1 MEIQRP
7 VIKLMVLHSKHDK
20 SDSISRRERESLAG
34 KSKWRI
40 SLSRSSSSSSSSSSK
55 SNNSPAKTE
64 IPAEFL
70 CPISG
75 SLMADPIIV
84 SSGHSYERACVIASK
99 TLGFTPNPLF
109 PNSPPDFSTVIPN
122 LALKSAILS
131 WCERR
136 CFPPPKPLDYAAA
149 EKLVFSL
156 IEKTHRSSHRKV
168 SVSEKELIQAIKDK
182 PSVRLDHAAT
192 ELDRRPNY
200 FNSSSDESIASSSR
214 TLQLATRP
222 SCFSSPSSAEIESL
236 EPNPSPEEEALLVKL
251 KSNRISEI
259 EEALISIRRVTR
271 IDEASRISLCTARLI
286 SALKSLIVSRY
297 ATVQVNVTA
306 VLVNLSLEKSNK
318 VKIVRSGIVPPL
330 IDVLKCGSS
339 EAQEHSAG
347 AIFSLSLEDEN
358 KTAIG
363 VLGALEPLLHLIRV
377 GTELTRHDSALALYH
392 LSLVQSNR
400 GKLVKLG
407 AVQILLNMAKLGNTT
422 TNRVLLI
429 LCNMASCPVSRPALL
444 DSGGVECM
452 VGILRGD
459 REVSE
464 STRESCVAVL
474 YGLSHDGGLRFKG
487 LAMAANAVEELTKV
501 ERSGRERA
509 KQKARRVLEV
519 MRAKLEDD
527 SSPENEEVDWEELL
541 NSGSVSRSQYRLGGG
556 DGVNSS
562 EF

>member
-20 SDSISRRERESLAG
+20 SDSISRRESLAG

-40 SLSRSSSSSSSSSSK
+40 SLSRSSSSSSQ
-55 SNNSPAKTE
+55 SNNSPSKTE

-131 WCERR
+131 WCDRQ

-149 EKLVFSL
+149 EKLVFAL
-156 IEKTHRSSHRKV
+156 MEKTHRSSRKV
-168 SVSEKELIQAIKDK
+168 SISEKELIQAIKDK

-236 EPNPSPEEEALLVKL
+236 EPNPSPEEEALLIKL

-271 IDEASRISLCTARLI
+271 LDEASRINLCTTRLI
-286 SALKSLIVSRY
+286 SALRSLIASRY

-330 IDVLKCGSS
+330 IDVLKCGSL

-347 AIFSLSLEDEN
+347 AIFSLALEDEN

-407 AVQILLNMAKLGNTT
+407 AVQMLLNMAKLGQTM
-422 TNRVLLI
+422 NRVLLI

-444 DSGGVECM
+444 DSGAVECM
-452 VGILRGD
+452 VGILREP

-509 KQKARRVLEV
+509 KQKARRILEV
-519 MRAKLEDD
+519 MRAKMEDD
-527 SSPENEEVDWEELL
+527 SSPENEEIDWEELL
-541 NSGSVSRSQYRLGGG
+541 NSGTVTRSQHQLGG
-556 DGVNSS
+556 DGEKIVCANSS

>member
-7 VIKLMVLHSKHDK
+7 IIKLMVLHSNHDK
-20 SDSISRRERESLAG
+20 SDNSLSRRESLPG

-40 SLSRSSSSSSSSSSK
+40 SLSRSPSSSSSSK
-55 SNNSPAKTE
+55 SNSSSPSKTE
-64 IPAEFL
+64 IPTEFL
-70 CPISG
+70 CPISA
-75 SLMADPIIV
+75 SLMADPVIV

-99 TLGFTPNPLF
+99 TLGFTPTP
-109 PNSPPDFSTVIPN
+109 PPDFSTVIPN

-131 WCERR
+131 WCDRR
-136 CFPPPKPLDYAAA
+136 SFPPPKPLDQTAA
-149 EKLVFSL
+149 EKLVLSL
-156 IEKTHRSSHRKV
+156 MEKTHRPSRKV

-192 ELDRRPNY
+192 ELDRRPNHY
-200 FNSSSDESIASSSR
+200 FNSSSDESVASSSR

-271 IDEASRISLCTARLI
+271 LDEGSRISLCTARLI
-286 SALKSLIVSRY
+286 SSLKSLIVSRY
-297 ATVQVNVTA
+297 ATVQVNATA
-306 VLVNLSLEKSNK
+306 VLVNLSLVKSNK

-347 AIFSLSLEDEN
+347 AIFSLALEDEN

-363 VLGALEPLLHLIRV
+363 VLGALEPLLHLVRV

-407 AVQILLNMAKLGNTT
+407 AVQVLLNMARLGQTM
-422 TNRVLLI
+422 NRVLLI

-444 DSGGVECM
+444 DSGAVECM
-452 VGILRGD
+452 VGILRGP
-459 REVSE
+459 REVTE

-487 LAMAANAVEELTKV
+487 LALAANAVEELTKV

-509 KQKARRVLEV
+509 KQKAKRVLEV
-519 MRAKLEDD
+519 MRAKMEDD
-527 SSPENEEVDWEELL
+527 SSPENEEIDWEELL
-541 NSGSVSRSQYRLGGG
+541 NSGSVTRSQHRLGG
-556 DGVNSS
+556 DGEKSCVNSS

>member
-7 VIKLMVLHSKHDK
+7 IIKLMVLHSNHDK
-20 SDSISRRERESLAG
+20 SDNLSRRESLPG

-40 SLSRSSSSSSSSSSK
+40 SLSRSPSSSSSK
-55 SNNSPAKTE
+55 SNNSSPSKTE
-64 IPAEFL
+64 IPTEFL

-75 SLMADPIIV
+75 SLMADPVIV

-99 TLGFTPNPLF
+99 TLGFTPTPSL
-109 PNSPPDFSTVIPN
+109 PTSPPDFSTVIPN

-131 WCERR
+131 WCHRR
-136 CFPPPKPLDYAAA
+136 SLPPPRPLDNAAA
-149 EKLVFSL
+149 EKLVLSL
-156 IEKTHRSSHRKV
+156 MEKTHHRPT
-168 SVSEKELIQAIKDK
+168 SRKDK

-200 FNSSSDESIASSSR
+200 FNSSSDESVASSSR

-259 EEALISIRRVTR
+259 EEALVSIRRVTR
-271 IDEASRISLCTARLI
+271 LDEGSRISLCSARLI
-286 SALKSLIVSRY
+286 SSLRSLIVSRY
-297 ATVQVNVTA
+297 ATVQVNATA
-306 VLVNLSLEKSNK
+306 VLVNLSLVKSNK

-347 AIFSLSLEDEN
+347 AIFSLALEDEN

-363 VLGALEPLLHLIRV
+363 VLGALEPLLHLVRV
-377 GTELTRHDSALALYH
+377 GSELTRHDSALALYH

-407 AVQILLNMAKLGNTT
+407 AVQVLLSMARLGQTM
-422 TNRVLLI
+422 NRVLLI

-444 DSGGVECM
+444 DSGAVECM
-452 VGILRGD
+452 VGILRGP
-459 REVSE
+459 REVTE

-509 KQKARRVLEV
+509 KQKAKRVLEV
-519 MRAKLEDD
+519 MRAKMEDD
-527 SSPENEEVDWEELL
+527 SSPENEEIDWEELL
-541 NSGSVSRSQYRLGGG
+541 NSGSVTRSQHRLGGDG
-556 DGVNSS
+556 DKSPVNSS

>member
-1 MEIQRP
+1 M
-7 VIKLMVLHSKHDK
+7 
-20 SDSISRRERESLAG
+20 
-34 KSKWRI
+34 
-40 SLSRSSSSSSSSSSK
+40 
-55 SNNSPAKTE
+55 
-64 IPAEFL
+64 
-70 CPISG
+70 
-75 SLMADPIIV
+75 
-84 SSGHSYERACVIASK
+84 
-99 TLGFTPNPLF
+99 
-109 PNSPPDFSTVIPN
+109 
-122 LALKSAILS
+122 
-131 WCERR
+131 
-136 CFPPPKPLDYAAA
+136 
-149 EKLVFSL
+149 
-156 IEKTHRSSHRKV
+156 EKTHRPSRKV

-192 ELDRRPNY
+192 ELDRRPNHY
-200 FNSSSDESIASSSR
+200 FNSSSDESVASSSR

-271 IDEASRISLCTARLI
+271 LDEGSRISLCTARLI
-286 SALKSLIVSRY
+286 SSLKSLIVSRY
-297 ATVQVNVTA
+297 ATVQVNATA
-306 VLVNLSLEKSNK
+306 VLVNLSLVKSNK

-347 AIFSLSLEDEN
+347 AIFSLALEDEN

-363 VLGALEPLLHLIRV
+363 VLGALEPLLHLVRV

-407 AVQILLNMAKLGNTT
+407 AVQVLLNMARLGQTM
-422 TNRVLLI
+422 NRVLLI

-444 DSGGVECM
+444 DSGAVECM
-452 VGILRGD
+452 VGILRGP
-459 REVSE
+459 REVTE

-487 LAMAANAVEELTKV
+487 LALAANAVEELTKV

-509 KQKARRVLEV
+509 KQKAKRVLEV
-519 MRAKLEDD
+519 MRAKMEDD
-527 SSPENEEVDWEELL
+527 SSPENEEIDWEELL
-541 NSGSVSRSQYRLGGG
+541 NSGSVTRSQHRLGG
-556 DGVNSS
+556 DGEKSCVNSS

>member
-7 VIKLMVLHSKHDK
+7 IIKLMVLHSNHDK
-20 SDSISRRERESLAG
+20 SDNLSRRESLPG

-40 SLSRSSSSSSSSSSK
+40 SLSRSPSSSSSK
-55 SNNSPAKTE
+55 SNNSSPSKTE
-64 IPAEFL
+64 IPTEFL

-75 SLMADPIIV
+75 SLMADPVIV

-99 TLGFTPNPLF
+99 TLGFTPTPSL
-109 PNSPPDFSTVIPN
+109 PTSPPDFSTVIPN

-131 WCERR
+131 WCHRR
-136 CFPPPKPLDYAAA
+136 SLPPPRPLDNAAA
-149 EKLVFSL
+149 EKLVLSL
-156 IEKTHRSSHRKV
+156 MEKTHHRPTSRKV
-168 SVSEKELIQAIKDK
+168 SISEKELIQAIKDK

-200 FNSSSDESIASSSR
+200 FNSSSDESVASSSR

-259 EEALISIRRVTR
+259 EEALVSIRRVTR
-271 IDEASRISLCTARLI
+271 LDEGSRISLCSARLI
-286 SALKSLIVSRY
+286 SSLRSLIVSRY
-297 ATVQVNVTA
+297 ATVQVNATA
-306 VLVNLSLEKSNK
+306 VLVNLSLVKSNK

-339 EAQEHSAG
+339 DAQEHSAG
-347 AIFSLSLEDEN
+347 AIFSLALEDEN

-407 AVQILLNMAKLGNTT
+407 AVQVLLSMARLGQTM
-422 TNRVLLI
+422 NRVLLI

-444 DSGGVECM
+444 DSGAVECM
-452 VGILRGD
+452 VGILRGP
-459 REVSE
+459 REVTE

-509 KQKARRVLEV
+509 KQKAKRVLEV
-519 MRAKLEDD
+519 MRAKMEDD
-527 SSPENEEVDWEELL
+527 SSPENEEIDWEELL
-541 NSGSVSRSQYRLGGG
+541 NSGSVTRSQHRLGGDG
-556 DGVNSS
+556 DKSPVNSS

>member
-7 VIKLMVLHSKHDK
+7 GIELMVLHSQHDNT
-20 SDSISRRERESLAG
+20 SRRESLAG

-40 SLSRSSSSSSSSSSK
+40 SLSRSSSSSSQSN
-55 SNNSPAKTE
+55 NNSPSKTE

-75 SLMADPIIV
+75 SLMDDPVIV

-99 TLGFTPNPLF
+99 TLGFTPDSLF

-131 WCERR
+131 WCDRR
-136 CFPPPKPLDYAAA
+136 SFPPPKPLDYTAA
-149 EKLVFSL
+149 EKLVFAL
-156 IEKTHRSSHRKV
+156 MEKTHKTSRKV
-168 SVSEKELIQAIKDK
+168 SISEKELIQAIKDK

-222 SCFSSPSSAEIESL
+222 SCFSSPSSAEIDSL
-236 EPNPSPEEEALLVKL
+236 EPNPSPEEEALLIKL
-251 KSNRISEI
+251 TSNRISEI

-271 IDEASRISLCTARLI
+271 IDEASRINLCTARLI
-286 SALKSLIVSRY
+286 SALRSLIVSRY
-297 ATVQVNVTA
+297 ATIQVNATA

-330 IDVLKCGSS
+330 IDVLKCGSL

-347 AIFSLSLEDEN
+347 AIFSLALEDEN

-363 VLGALEPLLHLIRV
+363 VLGALEPLLHLIRA

-407 AVQILLNMAKLGNTT
+407 AVQMLLNMARLGQTT
-422 TNRVLLI
+422 GRVLLI

-444 DSGGVECM
+444 DSGAVECM
-452 VGILRGD
+452 VGILRGP
-459 REVSE
+459 REITE

-474 YGLSHDGGLRFKG
+474 YGLSHDGGMIFKG
-487 LAMAANAVEELTKV
+487 LAMAANAVEELMKV

-519 MRAKLEDD
+519 MRAKTED
-527 SSPENEEVDWEELL
+527 SSPENEEIDWEELL
-541 NSGSVSRSQYRLGGG
+541 NSSTVTRSRHRLGG
-556 DGVNSS
+556 DGEGSRVNSS

>member
-1 MEIQRP
+1 MEIQRRP
-7 VIKLMVLHSKHDK
+7 VINLMVLHSQHDK
-20 SDSISRRERESLAG
+20 SDTLSRRESLAG

-40 SLSRSSSSSSSSSSK
+40 SLSRSSSSSSSN
-55 SNNSPAKTE
+55 NNSPTKQE
-64 IPAEFL
+64 IPSEFL

-99 TLGFTPNPLF
+99 NLGFTPTP
-109 PNSPPDFSTVIPN
+109 PPDFSTVIPN

-131 WCERR
+131 WCERW
-136 CFPPPKPLDYAAA
+136 CFPPPKPLDSAAA
-149 EKLVFSL
+149 EKLIL
-156 IEKTHRSSHRKV
+156 TLMEKRPQRRKV
-168 SVSEKELIQAIKDK
+168 SVSEKELIQALRDK
-182 PSVRLDHAAT
+182 PSVRLNHAAT

-200 FNSSSDESIASSSR
+200 FNSSSDESVASSSR
-214 TLQLATRP
+214 TLQLTTKP
-222 SCFSSPSSAEIESL
+222 SCFSSPSSGEIDSL
-236 EPNPSPEEEALLVKL
+236 EPNLTPEEEALLIKL

-259 EEALISIRRVTR
+259 EEALVSIRRVTR
-271 IDEASRISLCTARLI
+271 IDEGSRISLCTTRLI

-330 IDVLKCGSS
+330 IDVLKCGSV

-347 AIFSLSLEDEN
+347 VVFSLALEDEN

-407 AVQILLNMAKLGNTT
+407 AVQMLLNMVNLGQMIG
-422 TNRVLLI
+422 RVLLI

-452 VGILRGD
+452 VGVLRGA
-459 REVSE
+459 REVHE

-487 LAMAANAVEELTKV
+487 LAMAANAVEELVKV

-519 MRAKLEDD
+519 LRAKMEDD
-527 SSPENEEVDWEELL
+527 DSPENEEVDWEELL
-541 NSGSVSRSQYRLGGG
+541 NADDVSRSRYRLGGEKSC
-556 DGVNSS
+556 VNSA

>member
-7 VIKLMVLHSKHDK
+7 VINLMVLHSQHDK
-20 SDSISRRERESLAG
+20 SDNLSRRESLAG
-34 KSKWRI
+34 KSKWRT
-40 SLSRSSSSSSSSSSK
+40 SLSRSSSSSSSN
-55 SNNSPAKTE
+55 NNSPTKTE

-84 SSGHSYERACVIASK
+84 SSGHSYERACVIACK
-99 TLGFTPNPLF
+99 TLGFTPTP
-109 PNSPPDFSTVIPN
+109 PPDFSTVIPN
-122 LALKSAILS
+122 LALKSAIHS

-136 CFPPPKPLDYAAA
+136 CFPPPKPLNSAAA
-149 EKLVFSL
+149 EKLIL
-156 IEKTHRSSHRKV
+156 ALMEKKPQRRKV
-168 SVSEKELIQAIKDK
+168 SVSEKELIQAIRDK
-182 PSVRLDHAAT
+182 PSVRLNHAAT

-214 TLQLATRP
+214 TLQLTTKP
-222 SCFSSPSSAEIESL
+222 SCFSSPSSGEIESL
-236 EPNPSPEEEALLVKL
+236 EPNLTPEEEALLTKL

-259 EEALISIRRVTR
+259 EEALISIRRITR
-271 IDEASRISLCTARLI
+271 IDESSRISLCTTRVI

-330 IDVLKCGSS
+330 IDVLKCGSV

-347 AIFSLSLEDEN
+347 VIFSLALEDEN

-363 VLGALEPLLHLIRV
+363 VLGGLEPLLHLIRV

-407 AVQILLNMAKLGNTT
+407 AVQMLLGMVSLGQMIG
-422 TNRVLLI
+422 RVLLI

-452 VGILRGD
+452 VGVLRRD
-459 REVSE
+459 REVNE

-487 LAMAANAVEELTKV
+487 LAMAANAVEELVKV

-519 MRAKLEDD
+519 LRAKIEDD
-527 SSPENEEVDWEELL
+527 DLVENEEIDWEELL
-541 NSGSVSRSQYRLGGG
+541 NSGDVSRSRCRLGGEKSC
-556 DGVNSS
+556 VNSA

>member
-1 MEIQRP
+1 MVIQRP
-7 VIKLMVLHSKHDK
+7 VIELMVLHSQHDNTFRR
-20 SDSISRRERESLAG
+20 DSLVG

-40 SLSRSSSSSSSSSSK
+40 SLSRSTSSSSQSN
-55 SNNSPAKTE
+55 NNSPSKIE

-99 TLGFTPNPLF
+99 TLGFTPDSLF
-109 PNSPPDFSTVIPN
+109 PNSPPDFSAVIPN
-122 LALKSAILS
+122 LALKSAIRS
-131 WCERR
+131 WCDRR
-136 CFPPPKPLDYAAA
+136 SFPPPKPLDYAAA
-149 EKLVFSL
+149 EKLVFA
-156 IEKTHRSSHRKV
+156 IMEKTHRTSRKV
-168 SVSEKELIQAIKDK
+168 SVSEKELIQAIRDK

-222 SCFSSPSSAEIESL
+222 SCFSSPSSAEIDSL
-236 EPNPSPEEEALLVKL
+236 EPNPSPEEEALLIKL
-251 KSNRISEI
+251 TSNRISEI

-271 IDEASRISLCTARLI
+271 IDEASRINLCTARLI
-286 SALKSLIVSRY
+286 SSLRSLIVSRY
-297 ATVQVNVTA
+297 ATVQVNATA

-330 IDVLKCGSS
+330 IDVLKCGSL

-347 AIFSLSLEDEN
+347 AIFSLALEDEN

-407 AVQILLNMAKLGNTT
+407 AVQMLLNMARLGQTT
-422 TNRVLLI
+422 GRVLLI

-444 DSGGVECM
+444 DSGAVECM
-452 VGILRGD
+452 VGILRGP
-459 REVSE
+459 REVTE

-474 YGLSHDGGLRFKG
+474 YGLSHDGGMIFKG
-487 LAMAANAVEELTKV
+487 LAMAANAVEELMKV

-519 MRAKLEDD
+519 MRAKTED
-527 SSPENEEVDWEELL
+527 SSPENEEIDWEELL
-541 NSGSVSRSQYRLGGG
+541 NSSTVTRSRHRLGG
-556 DGVNSS
+556 DGEGSRVNSA

>member
-7 VIKLMVLHSKHDK
+7 VINLMVLHSQHDK
-20 SDSISRRERESLAG
+20 SDNLSRRESLAG
-34 KSKWRI
+34 KSKWKI
-40 SLSRSSSSSSSSSSK
+40 SLSRSSSSSSS
-55 SNNSPAKTE
+55 NNSPTKTE

-75 SLMADPIIV
+75 SLMSDPIIV

-99 TLGFTPNPLF
+99 TLGFTPNP
-109 PNSPPDFSTVIPN
+109 PPDFSTVIPN

-136 CFPPPKPLDYAAA
+136 CFPPPKPLNSAAA
-149 EKLVFSL
+149 EKLVL
-156 IEKTHRSSHRKV
+156 TLMEKTPQRKV
-168 SVSEKELIQAIKDK
+168 SVSEKELIKAIRDK
-182 PSVRLDHAAT
+182 PSVRLNHAAT

-214 TLQLATRP
+214 TLQLTTKP
-222 SCFSSPSSAEIESL
+222 SCFSSPSSGEIESL
-236 EPNPSPEEEALLVKL
+236 EPNLTPEEEALLTKL

-271 IDEASRISLCTARLI
+271 IDESSRISLCTTRLI

-330 IDVLKCGSS
+330 IDVLKCGSV

-347 AIFSLSLEDEN
+347 VIFSLALEDEN

-363 VLGALEPLLHLIRV
+363 VLGGLEPLLHLIRV

-407 AVQILLNMAKLGNTT
+407 AVQMLLGMVKLGQMIG
-422 TNRVLLI
+422 RVLLI

-452 VGILRGD
+452 VGVLRGD
-459 REVSE
+459 REVNE

-474 YGLSHDGGLRFKG
+474 YGLSYDGGLRFKG
-487 LAMAANAVEELTKV
+487 LAMAANAVEELVKV

-519 MRAKLEDD
+519 LRAKMEDD
-527 SSPENEEVDWEELL
+527 DSPENEEIDWEELL
-541 NSGSVSRSQYRLGGG
+541 NSGDVSRSRFRLGGEKSC
-556 DGVNSS
+556 VNSA

>member
-1 MEIQRP
+1 MGT
-7 VIKLMVLHSKHDK
+7 
-20 SDSISRRERESLAG
+20 DSPTEKIYQSLLTT
-34 KSKWRI
+34 K
-40 SLSRSSSSSSSSSSK
+40 
-55 SNNSPAKTE
+55 
-64 IPAEFL
+64 
-70 CPISG
+70 
-75 SLMADPIIV
+75 
-84 SSGHSYERACVIASK
+84 
-99 TLGFTPNPLF
+99 
-109 PNSPPDFSTVIPN
+109 
-122 LALKSAILS
+122 
-131 WCERR
+131 
-136 CFPPPKPLDYAAA
+136 
-149 EKLVFSL
+149 
-156 IEKTHRSSHRKV
+156 
-168 SVSEKELIQAIKDK
+168 
-182 PSVRLDHAAT
+182 
-192 ELDRRPNY
+192 
-200 FNSSSDESIASSSR
+200 
-214 TLQLATRP
+214 P
-222 SCFSSPSSAEIESL
+222 SCFSSPSSGEIDSL
-236 EPNPSPEEEALLVKL
+236 EPNLTPEEEALLIKL

-259 EEALISIRRVTR
+259 EEALVSIRRVTR
-271 IDEASRISLCTARLI
+271 IDEGSRISLCTTRLI

-330 IDVLKCGSS
+330 IDVLKCGSV

-347 AIFSLSLEDEN
+347 VVFSLALEDEN

-407 AVQILLNMAKLGNTT
+407 AVQMLLNMVNLGQMIG
-422 TNRVLLI
+422 RVLLI

-452 VGILRGD
+452 VGVLRGA
-459 REVSE
+459 REVHE

-487 LAMAANAVEELTKV
+487 LAMAANAVEELVKV

-519 MRAKLEDD
+519 LRAKMEDD
-527 SSPENEEVDWEELL
+527 DSPENEEVDWEELL
-541 NSGSVSRSQYRLGGG
+541 NADDVSRSRYRLGGEKSC
-556 DGVNSS
+556 VNSA

>member
-1 MEIQRP
+1 
-7 VIKLMVLHSKHDK
+7 
-20 SDSISRRERESLAG
+20 
-34 KSKWRI
+34 
-40 SLSRSSSSSSSSSSK
+40 
-55 SNNSPAKTE
+55 
-64 IPAEFL
+64 
-70 CPISG
+70 
-75 SLMADPIIV
+75 MADPIIV

-99 TLGFTPNPLF
+99 TLGFTPTPPLF

-136 CFPPPKPLDYAAA
+136 CFSPPKPLDYAAA
-149 EKLVFSL
+149 EKLVSTL
-156 IEKTHRSSHRKV
+156 MEKTHKTNRKV
-168 SVSEKELIQAIKDK
+168 SVSEKDLIQAIKDK
-182 PSVRLDHAAT
+182 PSVRLNHAAT

-200 FNSSSDESIASSSR
+200 FNSSSDESSMASSSR
-214 TLQLATRP
+214 TLQLTTRP
-222 SCFSSPSSAEIESL
+222 SCFSSPSSAEIDSL
-236 EPNPSPEEEALLVKL
+236 EQNLTPEEEALLTKL

-271 IDEASRISLCTARLI
+271 IDEASRINLCTTRLI
-286 SALKSLIVSRY
+286 CTLKSLIVSRY
-297 ATVQVNVTA
+297 VTVQVNVTA
-306 VLVNLSLEKSNK
+306 VLVNLSLERSNK
-318 VKIVRSGIVPPL
+318 VKIVRSGIVPSL

-347 AIFSLSLEDEN
+347 AIFSLALEDEN

-407 AVQILLNMAKLGNTT
+407 AVQLLLNMAKLGQMIG
-422 TNRVLLI
+422 RVLLI
-429 LCNMASCPVSRPALL
+429 LCNLATCHVSRPALL

-452 VGILRGD
+452 VGILRGM
-459 REVSE
+459 REEVNE
-464 STRESCVAVL
+464 STRESCVVVL
-474 YGLSHDGGLRFKG
+474 DGLSQEGGMRFKG
-487 LAMAANAVEELTKV
+487 LAMAANAVEELMKV
-501 ERSGRERA
+501 ERTGRERA

-519 MRAKLEDD
+519 MRAKTEES
-527 SSPENEEVDWEELL
+527 SSPENEEIDWEELL
-541 NSGSVSRSQYRLGGG
+541 NSGDVTRSRYRLGGG
-556 DGVNSS
+556 DKSS

>member
-7 VIKLMVLHSKHDK
+7 INNLMVLHSQHDK
-20 SDSISRRERESLAG
+20 TDTISRRQSLAG

-40 SLSRSSSSSSSSSSK
+40 SLSRSSSSSSSSS
-55 SNNSPAKTE
+55 NNSPSKTE
-64 IPAEFL
+64 IPSEFL

-99 TLGFTPNPLF
+99 TLGFTPTPLF

-149 EKLVFSL
+149 EKLVFTL
-156 IEKTHRSSHRKV
+156 MEKTNRSNRKV
-168 SVSEKELIQAIKDK
+168 SISEKELIQAIKDK
-182 PSVRLDHAAT
+182 PSVKLNHAAT

-214 TLQLATRP
+214 TLQLTTRP
-222 SCFSSPSSAEIESL
+222 SCFSSPSSAEIDSL
-236 EPNPSPEEEALLVKL
+236 EPNLTPEEEALLIKL

-271 IDEASRISLCTARLI
+271 IDEASRINLCTTRLI
-286 SALKSLIVSRY
+286 STLKSLIVSRY
-297 ATVQVNVTA
+297 TTVQVNVTA

-318 VKIVRSGIVPPL
+318 VKIVRSGIVPFL
-330 IDVLKCGSS
+330 IDVLKCGSL

-347 AIFSLSLEDEN
+347 AVFSLALEDEN

-400 GKLVKLG
+400 GKLVQLG
-407 AVQILLNMAKLGNTT
+407 AVQMLLNMAKLGQMIG
-422 TNRVLLI
+422 RVLLI
-429 LCNMASCPVSRPALL
+429 LCNLASCSVSRDALL

-452 VGILRGD
+452 VGILRGTS
-459 REVSE
+459 REVNE
-464 STRESCVAVL
+464 STRESCVVVL

-487 LAMAANAVEELTKV
+487 LAMAANAVEELIKV

-519 MRAKLEDD
+519 MRAKSED
-527 SSPENEEVDWEELL
+527 SSPENEEIDWEELL
-541 NSGSVSRSQYRLGGG
+541 NSGDVSTRSRFRLGGE
-556 DGVNSS
+556 DGEN
-562 EF
+562 

>member
-1 MEIQRP
+1 
-7 VIKLMVLHSKHDK
+7 
-20 SDSISRRERESLAG
+20 
-34 KSKWRI
+34 
-40 SLSRSSSSSSSSSSK
+40 
-55 SNNSPAKTE
+55 
-64 IPAEFL
+64 
-70 CPISG
+70 
-75 SLMADPIIV
+75 MADPVIV

-99 TLGFTPNPLF
+99 TLEFTPSPSL

-131 WCERR
+131 WCDRQS
-136 CFPPPKPLDYAAA
+136 FPPPKPLDYAVA
-149 EKLVFSL
+149 EKLVLSL
-156 IEKTHRSSHRKV
+156 MEKTHRPSRKV
-168 SVSEKELIQAIKDK
+168 SISEKELIQAIKDK

-200 FNSSSDESIASSSR
+200 FNSSSDESVASSSR

-259 EEALISIRRVTR
+259 EEALVSIRRVTR
-271 IDEASRISLCTARLI
+271 LDEGSRISLCTARLI
-286 SALKSLIVSRY
+286 SALRSLIVSRY
-297 ATVQVNVTA
+297 ATVQVNATA
-306 VLVNLSLEKSNK
+306 VLVNLSLVKSNK

-347 AIFSLSLEDEN
+347 AIFSLALEDEN

-377 GTELTRHDSALALYH
+377 GSELTRHDSALALYH
-392 LSLVQSNR
+392 LSPVQVLLSMAR
-400 GKLVKLG
+400 LG
-407 AVQILLNMAKLGNTT
+407 HTM
-422 TNRVLLI
+422 NRVLLI

-444 DSGGVECM
+444 DSGAVECM
-452 VGILRGD
+452 VGILRGP
-459 REVSE
+459 REVTE

-487 LAMAANAVEELTKV
+487 LALAANAVEELTKK
-501 ERSGRERA
+501 A
-509 KQKARRVLEV
+509 KRVLEV
-519 MRAKLEDD
+519 MRAKMEDD
-527 SSPENEEVDWEELL
+527 SSPENEEIDWEELL
-541 NSGSVSRSQYRLGGG
+541 NSGSVTRSQHRLGG
-556 DGVNSS
+556 DGEKSRVNSS